1 MAQTI
6 RGMEIVI
13 VDNSGHHEVTKSKPA
28 DVNVR
33 ILEMPTN
40 VGFGGAI
47 NAGFLTSNAEYLAT
61 INDDARASPQWL
73 EKLVE
78 VMEKDPSLGC
88 CASSVRLAET
98 GVLDSA
104 GMLMARD
111 GSSKQCGH
119 GLPAGAFSQLQGALL
134 PSGSAA
140 IYRRAMME
148 ETGGFDADFFLYCED
163 TDLGL
168 RACWAGWKCRYVPEA
183 IVEHCYS
190 QSAGRAS
197 ALKAYLVERNRLRLI
212 VKNFPLMDLLQAPFA
227 TMIRYGWH
235 VSDIWRGSG
244 KAREFAAAHSG
255 FQLVWLAAK
264 AHLALLP
271 ALPKLLQQR
280 AAIRRQARIPATVK
294 PGLSRF
300 LTCST
305 FCMSWASPCTPMTW
319 LSTGIKTSC
328 TAVRAL
334 PVNSPRLPGQSIRT

>member
-6 RGMEIVI
+6 KEMEIVI
-13 VDNSGHHEVTKSKPA
+13 VDNSGNHEVTKAKPA
-28 DVNVR
+28 ELNVR

-40 VGFGGAI
+40 IGFGGAI
-47 NAGFLTSNAEYLAT
+47 NAGFATSNAEYLAT

-78 VMEKDPSLGC
+78 AMDKTPSLGC

-98 GVLDSA
+98 GALDSA
-104 GMLMARD
+104 GMLIARD

-119 GLPAGAFSQLQGALL
+119 GEPAEAFFQLQEVLL

-140 IYRRAMME
+140 IYRREMIK

-183 IVEHCYS
+183 IVEHSYS

-212 VKNFPLMDLLQAPFA
+212 VKNFPLMELLLAPFA
-227 TMIRYGWH
+227 TIIRYGWH
-235 VSDIWRGSG
+235 VSDVWGGSG

-280 AAIRRQARIPATVK
+280 SAIRRQARIP
-294 PGLSRF
+294 
-300 LTCST
+300 
-305 FCMSWASPCTPMTW
+305 
-319 LSTGIKTSC
+319 TSEFRQLLKRHSISLRQV
-328 TAVRAL
+328 AAL
-334 PVNSPRLPGQSIRT
+334 